1 MKPMPMLK
9 PAPFIHKTVAGG
21 LSKVSIQEHH
31 NGYGSSWVS
40 STPLTNIPQAPRFP
54 FDYHVAQL
62 SENSRPFL
70 STVPLNVIRPSHRAM
85 ETSNDGLDW
94 VKKSNKRP
102 DWCYKA
108 LHPSCRTALDSV
120 GNSQEARDLVDFGV
134 IKSRVDQPTFL
145 HPGGQLGAILIFL

>member
-1 MKPMPMLK
+1 MLK

-31 NGYGSSWVS
+31 SGYGSSWGP
-40 STPLTNIPQAPRFP
+40 STPLSNVSQAPRFP

-70 STVPLNVIRPSHRAM
+70 STVPQYAAGPLDCAM
-85 ETSNDGLDW
+85 EASNNGLDW
-94 VKKSNKRP
+94 FKKSNKHP
-102 DWCYKA
+102 DWYYKA
-108 LHPSCRTALDSV
+108 LHPSCRTALDSF

-134 IKSRVDQPTFL
+134 IKSRADQPTFL

>member
-1 MKPMPMLK
+1 MKPMPRLK
-9 PAPFIHKTVAGG
+9 RAPFIHKTVAGE

-31 NGYGSSWVS
+31 SGYGSSWAS
-40 STPLTNIPQAPRFP
+40 SRPLSNASRAPRFP

-70 STVPLNVIRPSHRAM
+70 STVPLSVARPPDCAM
-85 ETSNDGLDW
+85 ETSNGGLDW

-102 DWCYKA
+102 DWYYKA
-108 LHPSCRTALDSV
+108 LHPSCRTALDAF

-134 IKSRVDQPTFL
+134 TKSRADQPTFL
-145 HPGGQLGAILIFL
+145 PPGGQLDAILIIL